1 MAHRFAPEDFPAEPL
16 RDLRVAVLGYGNQGR
31 AQALNLRDSGVDV
44 MIGQREGGSADRA
57 RADGFAVHSV
67 ADAVAA
73 SDVMMLTLPDERM
86 GDVFAADIAPHL
98 RAGQALLFS
107 HGFAI
112 RFGLIQ
118 PPADVD
124 VALVSPKGQARGVR
138 ERYLAGSGV
147 PGLVGVHQDATGR
160 ALEIALC
167 YAAACGYS
175 RSLVLETTFAEETE
189 TDLFGEQAVLCGG
202 IIELIKAGYD
212 TLVEAG
218 YQPEMA
224 YFECVH
230 ETKLIIDLLVERGL
244 VDMRRAISDTAEW
257 GGYLAG
263 PRLVDER
270 TRDEMRR
277 LLAAIRD
284 GSFAAGWVS
293 EAEQGKPR
301 LHGFRDAET
310 RSGLEAVGAELRSGM
325 AP

>member
-1 MAHRFAPEDFPAEPL
+1 
-16 RDLRVAVLGYGNQGR
+16 VLGYGNQGR

-73 SDVMMLTLPDERM
+73 ADVMMLTLPDERM
-86 GDVFAADIAPHL
+86 GEVFAADIAPHL
-98 RAGQALLFS
+98 RAEQVLLFS

-147 PGLVGVHQDATGR
+147 PGLVGVYQDATGR
-160 ALEIALC
+160 ALEIALG

-175 RSLVLETTFAEETE
+175 RSLVFETTFAEETE

-244 VDMRRAISDTAEW
+244 ADMRRAISDTAEW

-270 TRDEMRR
+270 TRAEMRQ

-284 GSFAAGWVS
+284 GSFAAGWVA

-301 LHGFRDAET
+301 LHGYQEAEA
-310 RSGLEAVGAELRSGM
+310 RSGLEAVGADLRSGM
-325 AP
+325 AS